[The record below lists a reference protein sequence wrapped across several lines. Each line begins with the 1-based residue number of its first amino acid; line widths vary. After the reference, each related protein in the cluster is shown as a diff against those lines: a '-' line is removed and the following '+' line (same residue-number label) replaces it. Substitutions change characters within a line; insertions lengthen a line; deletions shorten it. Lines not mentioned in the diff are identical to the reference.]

1 MVKLRGQTAAITLE
15 QTDETEIV
23 VGTLDNPFVSV
34 PQEVQEL
41 RGTGDTRWVDLQK
54 TEEAVLIGGDITSF
68 DIDAWDKLVGYD
80 DVAAELSGDAE
91 VETFNV
97 AITADGAG
105 GETKEIK
112 AGPGYR
118 NNDLELGGSR
128 EEWLG
133 MTLELRCQDIIDI
146 TNTTP

>member
-15 QTDETEIV
+15 QTDGTEIV

-41 RGTGDTRWVDLQK
+41 RGAGDTRWVDLQK

-80 DVAAELSGDAE
+80 DVAGELSGDAE
-91 VETFNV
+91 VEVFNV
-97 AITADGAG
+97 TITADGAG

-133 MTLELRCQDIIDI
+133 MSLELRCQDIIDI

>member
-15 QTDETEIV
+15 QTDGTEIV

-68 DIDAWDKLVGYD
+68 DIDAWDTLVGYD

-97 AITADGAG
+97 TITADGAG

>member
-1 MVKLRGQTAAITLE
+1 MVKLRGQTAAITLK
-15 QTDETEIV
+15 QTDATEIV

-68 DIDAWDKLVGYD
+68 DIDAWDQLVGYD

-97 AITADGAG
+97 TITADGADG
-105 GETKEIK
+105 STKEIK

-133 MTLELRCQDIIDI
+133 MSLELRCQDIIDI